1 MIFLI
6 GLALSFSAI
15 ILGYKGHGGE
25 IYLLLQ
31 PWEFLI
37 VIGASIGSAIF
48 SAPKD
53 VVVSSLKSTKY
64 LFNSKLPKKEEY
76 LEVLCFFF
84 NLFRFAKAKGIVE
97 LEKHVNLPQESLI
110 FQNSPFLLQDLESQ
124 EFVCST
130 LRLTTFGITE
140 ASSLSGSMTDQIN
153 TYQEKDES
161 YANFYLQI
169 GDSLP
174 AFGIVAAV
182 MGVVVAM
189 KSIGE
194 PPAVLGS
201 KIAAAL
207 VGTFCGILLAYVIV
221 APIGSFLYSRAQS
234 RVRLFNCMRAAMVS
248 YATGHSPMV
257 IVELTRIAIPDKFRP
272 SFQEAEE
279 FIQQKTIK
287 IT

>member
-6 GLALSFSAI
+6 GLFLSFSAI
-15 ILGYKGHGGE
+15 IVGYKGHGGE

-48 SAPKD
+48 SAPRD
-53 VVVSSLKSTKY
+53 IVVSSLKSIRY
-64 LFNSKLPKKEEY
+64 LFNSQLPKKEEY
-76 LEVLCFFF
+76 LELLCFFF

-110 FQNSPFLLQDLESQ
+110 FQNSPFLLKDIESQ

-130 LRLTTFGITE
+130 LRLTTFGITD
-140 ASSLSGSMTDQIN
+140 ASSLNGVMEGQIDA
-153 TYQEKDES
+153 YQEKGES
-161 YANFYLQI
+161 CANFYLQI

-221 APIGSFLYSRAQS
+221 APIGCFLSSRTQS
-234 RVRLFNCMRAAMVS
+234 RVRLFNCMRAAMFS
-248 YATGHSPMV
+248 YTSGHSPMV
-257 IVELTRIAIPDKFRP
+257 VVELARITIPDKFRP
-272 SFQEAEE
+272 SFQESEE
-279 FIQQKTIK
+279 FIQQKTVK